1 VCLGVSLS
9 ERSERSRGLSY
20 IYKKERQLAA
30 QYRAGAV
37 YICVVYTY
45 MRGVFIYSNRAKQD
59 KTKTKRGTITYRL
72 LPVAGSVWDEG
83 AGLESPDWSRE
94 VQREDRVYDSV
105 QCACLSFGVR
115 LYEIMSSIFPR
126 EVH

>member
-1 VCLGVSLS
+1 
-9 ERSERSRGLSY
+9 
-20 IYKKERQLAA
+20 
-30 QYRAGAV
+30 
-37 YICVVYTY
+37 
-45 MRGVFIYSNRAKQD
+45 MRGVYVYAWGFLYIATGQN